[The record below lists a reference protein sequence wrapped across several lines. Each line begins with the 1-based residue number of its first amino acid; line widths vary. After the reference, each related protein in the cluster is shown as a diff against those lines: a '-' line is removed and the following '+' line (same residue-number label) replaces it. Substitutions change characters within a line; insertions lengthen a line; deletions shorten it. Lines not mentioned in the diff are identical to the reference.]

1 MPQPPGIISNPTST
15 EEVSVAGNGNEG
27 QPNEQSA
34 TQTSTQR
41 SDALLPVQQ
50 LPSTITK
57 EPVTMHGN
65 ANLSSLSSTRRYTT
79 RIRTKPKRLIAE
91 V

>member
-1 MPQPPGIISNPTST
+1 
-15 EEVSVAGNGNEG
+15 
-27 QPNEQSA
+27 
-34 TQTSTQR
+34 
-41 SDALLPVQQ
+41 
-50 LPSTITK
+50 
-57 EPVTMHGN
+57 MHGN